1 MIRLALIAVMSLG
14 PPPGDGSVH
23 GTIQSDRYE
32 TVAGV
37 RIEIPAE
44 SVVAWSD
51 STGAYQIEGLEPG
64 EYKIRFSQFGYHP
77 LELQVTVPHDGSL
90 SLDVRLRTRFIV
102 FPEISALA
110 YTSLDP
116 GEVFEP
122 NGLPEIGS
130 RVLAGDVLWS
140 DPLARQPD
148 VFEILSIIPGIDMA
162 EESPTQLH
170 VRGGSADQ
178 NLVLLD
184 GAPVYNAY
192 HTSGIMSAISP
203 DAVSEVA
210 IHTGV
215 FPARYG
221 GRLSSV
227 IDVSIPEPGEAGLRV
242 RGGAGLA
249 DLRMTVDAPMPGA
262 AGGVLIGGR
271 RTRYD
276 LFRRGPFPD
285 ENPTSGFDDLL
296 GKVSIDVL
304 GGQFDVVSLTSDN
317 WVFSNVIG
325 DEASVATEEQRA
337 LRNSVLWSAS
347 TNAVAWSRR
356 SDAASDIRF
365 QLWRATTNSDV
376 HWGASSER
384 YRAVNALKHWG
395 ASGDVS
401 WVRPETVG
409 RAGFTVEA
417 LSSKYVADPLTSDTA
432 LSLADAEAVL
442 DLRSSQKIVSTYF
455 EHRWIARDHWIVNN
469 GLRAVFADGHS
480 VGLEPRV
487 SVHYR
492 PDERVTLSGG
502 YARVHQYVQSLR
514 NGESLLNVAF
524 GAEPLVTAD
533 AREVPVGRSDQLTAA
548 LEARLSDRLLLTVD
562 GYLRWLDDLVLVAP
576 TTAQPF
582 AITAFERGKG
592 RAIGTGAALF
602 YRGDRVEA
610 EAIVELSTIRRQYG
624 DVTYHPGFERSRSV
638 ITAASYRLTPQTKVR
653 TAFQAVA
660 GRSTNLVQEGFDWE
674 SFDRLSGEVEFSGT
688 PLRLSDAVNDERLP
702 AYVRWDIGI
711 RKEWNPSLL
720 GLSGSVMTYL
730 DVTNVLEHDN
740 VVGYGVNPSGLERRD
755 LRLLPAST
763 AFGLEW
769 SF

>member
-1 MIRLALIAVMSLG
+1 MSLG
-14 PPPGDGSVH
+14 PPSGDGSVH
-23 GTIQSDRYE
+23 GTIESDRYE
-32 TVAGV
+32 AVGGV

-44 SVVAWSD
+44 NVVAWSD
-51 STGAYQIEGLEPG
+51 STGAYQIKGLEPG

-77 LELQVTVPHDGSL
+77 LELQITVPHDGSL

-110 YTSLDP
+110 YASVLDP

-122 NGLPEIGS
+122 SGLPEIGS
-130 RVLAGDVLWS
+130 RVLAGEALWS

-170 VRGGSADQ
+170 VRGGSGDQ

-184 GAPVYNAY
+184 GAPVYNPY
-192 HTSGIMSAISP
+192 HTSGVLSAITP

-227 IDVSIPEPGEAGLRV
+227 VNVATPAPGQDGLRV
-242 RGGAGLA
+242 KGGAGLA
-249 DLRMTVDAPMPGA
+249 DVRMTVDAPMPGA
-262 AGGVLIGGR
+262 SGGVLIGGR

-276 LFRRGPFPD
+276 LLRRGPFLD
-285 ENPTSGFDDLL
+285 KGRTSGFDDLL
-296 GKVSIDVL
+296 GKISLDVL
-304 GGQFDVVSLTSDN
+304 GGRIDVVSLSSDN
-317 WVFSNVIG
+317 WLFSQL
-325 DEASVATEEQRA
+325 DEETRVSTEERQA
-337 LRNSVLWSAS
+337 LRNSVIWSAS
-347 TNAVAWSRR
+347 TNAITWSQS
-356 SDAASDIRF
+356 SDNASEVRL

-376 HWGASSER
+376 HWGANSGR
-384 YRAVNALKHWG
+384 YQTVNALKHWG

-417 LSSKYVADPLTSDTA
+417 LSSKYVADPLTSETA
-432 LSLADAEAVL
+432 LSLADVDAVL
-442 DLRSSQKIVSTYF
+442 DLRSSQKIVSTYL

-469 GLRAVFADGHS
+469 GMRAVFADGHG
-480 VGLEPRV
+480 VALEPRF

-492 PDERVTLSGG
+492 PDARVTLSGG
-502 YARVHQYVQSLR
+502 YSRVHQYVQSLR
-514 NGESLLNVAF
+514 NEESLLLAAF
-524 GAEPLVTAD
+524 GGEPLVTAD
-533 AREVPVGRSDQLTAA
+533 AENVPVGRSDQLTAA
-548 LEARLSDRLLLTVD
+548 VEARLSDRLLLTVD
-562 GYLRWLDDLVLVAP
+562 GHVRWLDNLVLVAP
-576 TTAQPF
+576 VTAQPF
-582 AITAFERGKG
+582 AVNGFEQGKG

-602 YRGDRVEA
+602 YRGDRVDA
-610 EAIVELSTIRRQYG
+610 EAIVEWSRVERQTG
-624 DVTYHPGFERSRSV
+624 DITYNPGFERRRSL

-653 TAFQAVA
+653 TAFQAAA
-660 GRSTNLVQEGFDWE
+660 GRPTSPIQEGFDWE
-674 SFDRLSGEVEFSGT
+674 TFDRLSGEVEFSGT
-688 PLRLSDAVNDERLP
+688 PLRVSETVNDERLP
-702 AYVRWDIGI
+702 AYVRLDVGI
-711 RKEWNPSLL
+711 RREWNPSLL
-720 GLSGSVMTYL
+720 GFSGSVMAYL
-730 DVTNVLEHDN
+730 DVTNVLGREN
-740 VVGYGVNPSGLERRD
+740 VVGYGVTPSEPGRRGLD
-755 LRLLPAST
+755 LLPASA